1 MITFVI
7 CITCLIKFIYLY
19 FANNCT
25 VDTLWYKNQ
34 IWDIQVHVSGI
45 ISKVLETLGL
55 QPNSKNL
62 TYLML
67 HRGLSY
73 FYMVRDHVGLRL

>member
-34 IWDIQVHVSGI
+34 IWDIQVHVPGI
-45 ISKVLETLGL
+45 ISKILETVGL
-55 QPNSKNL
+55 QAVSLLFLKFKIKN
-62 TYLML
+62 
-67 HRGLSY
+67 
-73 FYMVRDHVGLRL
+73 F